1 MVPQCIALAT
11 TTTEP
16 VTSIT
21 PIGFRSTWA
30 CIETIGMAVVDFWKF
45 VPNGSFSLSRRVSAA
60 PILFQFGNLHEFVT
74 CVGAQPTHA
83 STPNVTPNNLENYY
97 SLYLSPEQTASEPK
111 IPRGYLLW

>member
-1 MVPQCIALAT
+1 MGLYRNHRN
-11 TTTEP
+11 
-16 VTSIT
+16 
-21 PIGFRSTWA
+21 GRSRFLEIRAEW
-30 CIETIGMAVVDFWKF
+30 EFF
-45 VPNGSFSLSRRVSAA
+45 PFSVSAA

-111 IPRGYLLW
+111 IPRGYILW